1 MIQLQ
6 VAKSLTQSLTHSY
19 MNDITCKL
27 HRKCSS
33 LRVLDFPTQ
42 GKKYLL
48 YRCPYLK
55 EVRVRMGSAPRVENS
70 PNHLP
75 EKLRCTIGNILVH
88 KEQKE
93 TASFITFGFYF
104 LFLLFSFSVYQ
115 KYM

>member
-1 MIQLQ
+1 MTQLISVKANAHHIFGFNLTVTLNKPEQKAMIQLQ
-6 VAKSLTQSLTHSY
+6 VAKSLTHSLTHSY

-33 LRVLDFPTQ
+33 WRVLDFPTQ

-75 EKLRCTIGNILVH
+75 EKLRCTIGNI
-88 KEQKE
+88 
-93 TASFITFGFYF
+93 Y
-104 LFLLFSFSVYQ
+104 
-115 KYM
+115 